1 MLGKADLLA
10 AIAQSN
16 RGIDSNA
23 DQKAAILAA
32 AARLEERN
40 PTAEPTAATQKLDG
54 DWRLLYTTSTE
65 LLGIDR
71 LPLLRLGAIYQCIRI
86 ADAQLYNIA
95 EIEGLPGL
103 GGLVT
108 VTAQFEVAS
117 AQRLRVNFQRAVFGL
132 QRWVGYRH
140 PSQWIETL
148 ARGQRLAAVD
158 LALARREQAGWV
170 DVTYLDD
177 DMRINR
183 GNAGSLFILQRA

>member
-10 AIAQSN
+10 AIAGSN
-16 RGIDSNA
+16 RGICSDGA
-23 DQKAAILAA
+23 QKAAILAA

-40 PTAEPTAATQKLDG
+40 PTAEPTAAAQKLEG
-54 DWRLLYTTSTE
+54 DWRLLYTTSSE

-71 LPLLRLGAIYQCIRI
+71 FPLLSLGSIYQCIRT

-95 EIEGLPGL
+95 EIQSLPGL
-103 GGLVT
+103 AGLVT

-132 QRWVGYRH
+132 QGWVGYRT

-148 ARGQRLAAVD
+148 AEGRRLTAVD
-158 LALARREQAGWV
+158 LTLARREQSGWV